1 MDEKKKEQPDN
12 NVDKNDKPLTD
23 PIVPKVKEKAQNPIK
38 EESKP
43 KTPEQQ
49 TQTVKK
55 EDTKAITEAKK
66 QPLTTA
72 DKIAFAGLVVNIILA
87 VFTYLLF
94 REATNST
101 KTANEAVAEARRSN
115 SISEKNYALAK
126 DAFDESKKSGQEATQ
141 LANKS
146 LETQIGSL
154 KENQKQFSISNE
166 PFLSIASSNIE
177 LFEVGKPLLSKI
189 KIENLGNY
197 PCKVIECK
205 TIITIRIVPTDFKE
219 VFKIEPSYSDILN
232 KYILH
237 DNPVPSP
244 FGTIIP
250 LNENQVTMVKEANYF
265 VFLTGYI
272 KYQNIISKKIKTYKF
287 QLKMKPG
294 YETENIIN
302 ENVDN

>member
-1 MDEKKKEQPDN
+1 MDDKKKEHPDN
-12 NVDKNDKPLTD
+12 KVDKNKKPLTK
-23 PIVPKVKEKAQNPIK
+23 PVVPKVKDKADNPFK
-38 EESKP
+38 EEPKS

-49 TQTVKK
+49 NQTVKK
-55 EDTKAITEAKK
+55 EDKKVVIENKK
-66 QPLTTA
+66 QSVTTA
-72 DKIAFAGLVVNIILA
+72 DKIAFAGLIVNVLLA

-115 SISEKNYALAK
+115 SISEINYALAK

-146 LETQIGSL
+146 LETQIGTL
-154 KENQKQFSISNE
+154 KENQKQFNISNE

-177 LFEVGKPLLSKI
+177 LFEVGKPLLTKI

-205 TIITIRIVPTDFKE
+205 TIITIRLVPPDFKE
-219 VFKIEPSYSDILN
+219 VYKIQPSYSDILN
-232 KYILH
+232 IYILH

-244 FGTIIP
+244 FGTTVP
-250 LNENQVTMVKEANYF
+250 LNENQVMIVKKDNYF

-302 ENVDN
+302 ENVDD